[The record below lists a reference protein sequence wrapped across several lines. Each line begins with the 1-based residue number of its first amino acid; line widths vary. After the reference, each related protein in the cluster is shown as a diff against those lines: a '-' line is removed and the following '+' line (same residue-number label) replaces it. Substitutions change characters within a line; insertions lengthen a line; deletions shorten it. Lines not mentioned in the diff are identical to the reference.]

1 MTTSKQP
8 TATVFARSQESWA
21 DFVLGKVQAKI
32 ADREAALAENGWPE
46 EDFPKDEI
54 LMDLYD
60 DEMFYER
67 YGDEMAKQREY
78 LRKKYFGGS

>member
-1 MTTSKQP
+1 MANSKQP

-32 ADREAALAENGWPE
+32 ADREAGLIENGWTE
-46 EDFPKDEI
+46 EEFPNDEI
-54 LMDLYD
+54 LMDLYE
-60 DEMFYER
+60 DEIFYER

-78 LRKKYFGGS
+78 LRKKYFGGD